1 MTTSTIVTVGH
12 STHDIATFLEL
23 LTQHQV
29 TAIADVRS
37 TPVSRFAP
45 QYNSNVLQKSLS
57 DADIKYVFLGKEL
70 GARSQDPSCY
80 LDGRVQYGRLAATAL
95 FQSGIERLLSGARK
109 EAVAVMCTEQDPLEC
124 HRTVL
129 VARVLVDRGVSVSHI
144 HGDGSVEAHA
154 SAMDRLM
161 ARFGLQ
167 EDDLFRSREE
177 RLNEALETQERRI
190 AYVKGDQDVAETL
203 VG

>member
-1 MTTSTIVTVGH
+1 VTTSGIVTIGH
-12 STHDIATFLEL
+12 STHDIKVFVSL
-23 LTQHQV
+23 LKRHQI
-29 TAIADVRS
+29 TAVADVRS
-37 TPVSRFAP
+37 APVSRFSP
-45 QYNSNVLQKSLS
+45 QFNRDALQKSLRE
-57 DADIKYVFLGKEL
+57 ADIKYVFLGKEL

-80 LDGRVQYGRLAATAL
+80 VDGRVQYGRLAATRL
-95 FQSGIERLLSGARK
+95 FQSGIERLLSGAGR
-109 EAVAVMCTEQDPLEC
+109 EVVAVMCAEQDPLEC

-144 HGDGSVEAHA
+144 HSDGSIEAHV

-190 AYVKGDQDVAETL
+190 AYVKGDQEVAETL
-203 VG
+203 AG